1 MKKRFSIVLFA
12 AMATMA
18 ANAQDMN
25 SDFDSFRKSILNNYE
40 GFRQSVLSSYASF
53 LDGVWQEYN
62 VFRGAKADPI
72 PKPKDIPDIKRQPPK
87 PQPKPNIT
95 EPKPQP
101 KPEPAPQPKP

>member
-1 MKKRFSIVLFA
+1 
-12 AMATMA
+12 MATMA

-72 PKPKDIPDIKRQPPK
+72 P
-87 PQPKPNIT
+87 
-95 EPKPQP
+95 
-101 KPEPAPQPKP
+101 